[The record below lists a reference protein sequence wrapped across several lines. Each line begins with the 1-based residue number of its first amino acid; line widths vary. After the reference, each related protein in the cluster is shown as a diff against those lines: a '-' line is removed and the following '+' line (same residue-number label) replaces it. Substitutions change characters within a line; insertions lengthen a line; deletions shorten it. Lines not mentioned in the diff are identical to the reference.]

1 LFEALTVIFKP
12 PAGATPEGNIRLP
25 GDQPVGY
32 QCNIYSFLAFAGKVK
47 KHTFSFFPG
56 CCKSIIVSGRE
67 IFSVTVAYGIT
78 EFIIFAFRNI
88 NFVGCRNCLLQV

>member
-1 LFEALTVIFKP
+1 MFNPKMSLFSTLKVVASDSNNLHGFLFEA
-12 PAGATPEGNIRLP
+12 

-78 EFIIFAFRNI
+78 EFIIFA
-88 NFVGCRNCLLQV
+88 